1 VSTAK
6 QGDTVHVRYTGRFD
20 DGTVFDTS
28 EGHDPLEFVLGGGRV
43 IPGFEKAVEG
53 LSVGEQ
59 VTTEIPP
66 EEAYGPRNDALVMEV
81 GRDQFPEDASPAV
94 GQQFQMSTTDGRQAV
109 VTVTSVS
116 DEKVEID
123 ANHPLAGRALSF
135 ELELVKIS

>member
-1 VSTAK
+1 
-6 QGDTVHVRYTGRFD
+6 
-20 DGTVFDTS
+20 
-28 EGHDPLEFVLGGGRV
+28 
-43 IPGFEKAVEG
+43 VEG